1 VSPDLHTLTGAYAV
15 DALPDDEREI
25 FEEHLAVCGSCAQ
38 EVAELV
44 ATAARLGAASVSAP
58 PAGLREAILSQLPDI
73 RQEPPAGSS
82 SAATVPDTPDESAG
96 TVTGLRTR
104 RPRPWIANLM
114 APAAAI
120 AAIAVLGLAAV
131 VANLNDRL
139 DQVETSS
146 TQMSGIVA
154 APDAR
159 WIDVQDSDAE
169 MARVVV
175 APSRGEAMFMVD
187 GMPAPE
193 EGSNY
198 VLWLIDEDGPAP
210 AGAFEVDDRGRAS
223 RVITGDL
230 ASTDLIGVTVEPADV
245 APVEP
250 SSDPIMA
257 VDLGTT

>member
-15 DALPDDEREI
+15 DALPDDEREV
-25 FEEHLAVCGSCAQ
+25 FEEHLSVCGSCAQ

-58 PAGLREAILSQLPDI
+58 PSGLREAILSQLPDI

-82 SAATVPDTPDESAG
+82 SSATSTTADEPADN
-96 TVTGLRTR
+96 VTELPRRTR
-104 RPRPWIANLM
+104 RPWVANLI
-114 APAAAI
+114 APAAAV

-146 TQMSGIVA
+146 TQMSSIVA

-159 WIDVQDSDAE
+159 WIDVPDSDAE

-187 GMPAPE
+187 GMPAPD

-210 AGAFEVDDRGRAS
+210 AGAFEVDERGRAS

>member
-15 DALPDDEREI
+15 DALPDDEREV
-25 FEEHLAVCGSCAQ
+25 FEAHLAVCEACAQ

-58 PAGLREAILSQLPDI
+58 PAGLREAVLSQLPDI
-73 RQEPPAGSS
+73 RQEPPAGSAS
-82 SAATVPDTPDESAG
+82 PTAAVRDDEP
-96 TVTGLRTR
+96 TDDVTARRRRTS
-104 RPRPWIANLM
+104 RPWVANLM
-114 APAAAI
+114 APAAAV

-146 TQMSGIVA
+146 TQMSSIVA

-159 WIDVQDSDAE
+159 WIDVPDSDAE

-187 GMPAPE
+187 GMPAPD

-198 VLWLIDEDGPAP
+198 VLWLIGEDGPAP
-210 AGAFEVDDRGRAS
+210 AGAFEVDERGRAS

-230 ASTDLIGVTVEPADV
+230 AATDLIGVTVEPADV